1 MFYRIPE
8 HIGLM
13 PNIKQLMIDG
23 NDVKNI
29 RTDIIRCGTSRILK
43 HIQQSLKS
51 TNLDSKRYVTLNTS
65 TNIYPDRYIN
75 YPDRY
80 IKINYLNLI
89 V

>member
-13 PNIKQLMIDG
+13 PNIKQFIIDG

-29 RTDIIRCGTSRILK
+29 RMDIIRCGTSRILK
-43 HIQQSLKS
+43 HIQQGLKS
-51 TNLDSKRYVTLNTS
+51 TNLDSKRHVTLNAS

-75 YPDRY
+75 YSDKY
-80 IKINYLNLI
+80 IKNNYLKLI
-89 V
+89 